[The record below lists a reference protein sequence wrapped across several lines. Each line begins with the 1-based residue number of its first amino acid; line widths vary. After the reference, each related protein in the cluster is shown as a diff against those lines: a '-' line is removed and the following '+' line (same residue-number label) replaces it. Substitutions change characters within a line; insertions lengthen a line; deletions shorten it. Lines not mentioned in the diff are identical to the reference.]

1 MRLDGLLKYLN
12 IDISTDLVIN
22 NIKTNSKEIENNDL
36 FLAINKGHN
45 YIDEAINNG
54 AIAVITENN
63 KHYDVLT
70 IHVESTKEVLKKI
83 ACYLRTLYKM
93 PLIAVTGST
102 GKTTTKDLIS
112 LVLSKKYNVLKSEK
126 NYNNDIGLP
135 VTLLKLNNTYDV
147 VVTEMGMNH
156 AKEISSLSKIAKP
169 DYGVITN
176 IGSAHIG
183 FLGSKENIF
192 KAKLEILDGM
202 TGGILVVN
210 KKDKYLKKI
219 KYKNKIL
226 VDKKVLKVK
235 KLKYYTDSIEF
246 YINNIKFKFNSP
258 FKHVLSDVFI
268 AIKIGLLFDVDINL
282 ISKAISEYKFE
293 DGRLNIIKK
302 KYTIIDDSYNS
313 SYESVIGGLNRL
325 KSEKEFKFIILGD
338 ILELGIYSKKYHK
351 KINKYLKRI
360 KNKEVL
366 LIGEYTKYIK
376 GIHFNSVDEINEYLA
391 LHLIDNCIIYIKG
404 SRKMNLDKIKTH

>member
-1 MRLDGLLKYLN
+1 
-12 IDISTDLVIN
+12 
-22 NIKTNSKEIENNDL
+22 
-36 FLAINKGHN
+36 
-45 YIDEAINNG
+45 
-54 AIAVITENN
+54 
-63 KHYDVLT
+63 
-70 IHVESTKEVLKKI
+70 
-83 ACYLRTLYKM
+83 
-93 PLIAVTGST
+93 
-102 GKTTTKDLIS
+102 
-112 LVLSKKYNVLKSEK
+112 
-126 NYNNDIGLP
+126 
-135 VTLLKLNNTYDV
+135 
-147 VVTEMGMNH
+147 
-156 AKEISSLSKIAKP
+156 
-169 DYGVITN
+169 
-176 IGSAHIG
+176 
-183 FLGSKENIF
+183 
-192 KAKLEILDGM
+192 
-202 TGGILVVN
+202 
-210 KKDKYLKKI
+210 
-219 KYKNKIL
+219 
-226 VDKKVLKVK
+226 
-235 KLKYYTDSIEF
+235 
-246 YINNIKFKFNSP
+246 
-258 FKHVLSDVFI
+258 VLSDVFI